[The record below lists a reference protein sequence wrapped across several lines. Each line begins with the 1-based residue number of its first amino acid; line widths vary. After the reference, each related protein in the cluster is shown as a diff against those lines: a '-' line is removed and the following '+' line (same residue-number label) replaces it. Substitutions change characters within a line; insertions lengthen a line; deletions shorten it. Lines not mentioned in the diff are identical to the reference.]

1 MDINHLKSC
10 ISHDEAVISSFV
22 RDPEFA
28 DYYLQTVIEDGDEEE
43 ICKVQGWYDAAKS
56 IAAGMGYWASLVDN
70 AEKTARDGKNLE
82 TVIGLVSHAL
92 DILKAAAPA
101 GA

>member
-1 MDINHLKSC
+1 MITDT
-10 ISHDEAVISSFV
+10 ISHDEVVIQHFIE
-22 RDPEFA
+22 DKEFA
-28 DYYLQTVIEDGDEEE
+28 DLYLQTVLADGDAEE
-43 ICKVQGWYDAAKS
+43 IREVQGWYDEAKS
-56 IAAGMGYWASLVDN
+56 RTATMGYWGSLVDN

-101 GA
+101 EV

>member
-1 MDINHLKSC
+1 MAVDT
-10 ISHDEAVISSFV
+10 ISHEEAVIQHFIE
-22 RDPEFA
+22 DKEFA
-28 DYYLQTVIEDGDEEE
+28 DLYLQTVLADGDAEE
-43 ICKVQGWYDAAKS
+43 IRKVQDWYGEAKS
-56 IAAGMGYWASLVDN
+56 RTATMGYWGSLVNN
-70 AEKTARDGKNLE
+70 AEKTAKDGKNLE